1 MFQSFQLNIWSCSII
16 FVVIAALLIG
26 GLVFLLCLLR
36 LYVYLSTGVCKSK
49 ASMKG
54 KTVLIT
60 GCTSG
65 IGRETARDLAKRGAR
80 IIMACRN
87 VEAASKLKVNVDKIP
102 DELVKETGNTQLVVR
117 KLDLSSL
124 DSVRDFANQV
134 NREESRLD
142 VLIHNAGTA
151 ETFNKKVSDDGLEMT
166 MATNHYGP
174 FLLTHLL
181 IDLLKKS
188 TPSRIV
194 IVASELYRIAT
205 LNLNNPN
212 PTATLPAYLYY
223 VSKYANIVFTLE
235 LARRLEGSGVTV
247 NCLHPGMIDSGI
259 WRSVPA
265 PLSWGLQLIIKGF
278 FKTPEQ
284 GAQTTIHLAVS
295 DELEGVNGKYYLDC
309 KESSLSSGVSD
320 PAKGKKFW
328 EISETLA
335 KLKPTDPKI

>member
-1 MFQSFQLNIWSCSII
+1 MTFAIFSCPLLCCLAVGGLIVGGI
-16 FVVIAALLIG
+16 LLLLLIG
-26 GLVFLLCLLR
+26 LR
-36 LYVYLSTGVCKSK
+36 IFARLTLGTCKSK
-49 ASMKG
+49 AKMEG
-54 KTVLIT
+54 KVVIVT

-65 IGRETARDLAKRGAR
+65 IGKETARDLAKRGAKL
-80 IIMACRN
+80 IMACRN
-87 VEAASKLKVNVDKIP
+87 VDNANAVK
-102 DELVKETGNTQLVVR
+102 DELVKSTGNNKIVVR

-124 DSVRDFANQV
+124 KSIREFAKQI

-151 ETFNKKVSDDGLEMT
+151 ETFKKTVTEDGLEMT

-181 IDLLKKS
+181 IDLLKRS
-188 TPSRIV
+188 APSRIV
-194 IVASELYRIAT
+194 VVASELYRLSF

-212 PTATLPAYLYY
+212 PTTTLPAYLYY

-235 LARRLEGSGVTV
+235 LARRLQGTGVTA

-259 WRSVPA
+259 WRNVPA
-265 PLSWGLQLIIKGF
+265 PLSWVLNLVIKGF

-295 DELEGVNGKYYLDC
+295 DEVNGVTGKYFLDC
-309 KESSLSSGVSD
+309 HEFRLSQGAKD
-320 PAKGKKFW
+320 EAKGKKLW
-328 EISETLA
+328 ELSEGFV
-335 KLKPTDPKI
+335 KLESSDPKI